1 MSSERKVP
9 LSQVWVNGVP
19 YQVVEED
26 KPRNEEGRILY
37 GETRYGKLQ
46 LAIDPGNP
54 LHRVRETVLHETMH
68 AVDDEYGLG
77 LEEAIVDRLSR
88 ALYATLRAN
97 PDLVKF
103 ILGD

>member
-1 MSSERKVP
+1 MSERKVP
-9 LSQVWVNGVP
+9 VSQVWVNGVP

-26 KPRNEEGRILY
+26 RPRNENGGILY
-37 GETRYGKLQ
+37 GETRYSKLQ
-46 LAIDPGNP
+46 LAVDPGNP
-54 LHRVRETVLHETMH
+54 AHRVRETMLHESLH

-77 LEEAIVDRLSR
+77 LDEAIVDRLAR

-97 PDLVKF
+97 PELVKF